1 MKKTGT
7 IIIIVLLTAIVV
19 IQLTKNKK
27 TAASDVFV
35 VDSTQPVQVNA
46 EIIKRRSFVTDLMK
60 TGVFEPNREVKISP
74 DIQGRITQITAEPG
88 DEVKKGEIL
97 FRIDETMLKLQL
109 AAVLVQIKSAQT
121 DVARYKVL
129 AEADA
134 VQGIQYEK
142 ALTQLDA
149 AKAQEALLIEQI
161 SRTVV
166 KAPFDG
172 IVTARFTEEGAFA
185 SPGIP
190 VLQISDISL
199 LRFTFH
205 AGEHELAA
213 FKTGSIVPIRPTSLP
228 DLTLDGKVILT
239 GSKANGAN
247 GFPVQLEL
255 RNPAGHPVKAGMSGR
270 TLFNEN
276 DTAKVIAV
284 PSQAI
289 RTSGVSYTVYKIENG
304 RAVETTILIERWEG
318 ETALIRSGLSEGE
331 IVITGGLINIQ
342 NGSRVQST
350 TKQ

>member
-7 IIIIVLLTAIVV
+7 IIIIVLLLAIVV
-19 IQLTKNKK
+19 LQLNTKKT
-27 TAASDVFV
+27 TAASGVFV
-35 VDSTQPVQVNA
+35 ADSTQPIYVNA
-46 EIIKRRSFVTDLMK
+46 EKTKRKTSITVLMK

-74 DIQGRITQITAEPG
+74 DIQGRITQINAEPG

-109 AAVLVQIKSAQT
+109 AAVQVQIKSAES

-129 AEADA
+129 ADADA

-142 ALTQLDA
+142 ALTQLEA
-149 AKAQEALLIEQI
+149 AKAQEALLLEQI
-161 SRTVV
+161 SRTSV

-172 IVTARFTEEGAFA
+172 IVTARFAEEGTFA

-190 VLQISDISL
+190 VLQISDMSIVK
-199 LRFTFH
+199 FTFH
-205 AGEHELAA
+205 AGEHEISA
-213 FKTGSIVPIRPTSLP
+213 FTTGTIVPIRPTALP
-228 DLTLDGKVILT
+228 ELTLDGKVILT

-255 RNPAGHPVKAGMSGR
+255 QNPAGYPVKAGMSGR
-270 TLFNEN
+270 TAFNEN
-276 DTAKVIAV
+276 DTSKVIVV

-289 RTSGVSYTVYKIENG
+289 RTSGDSYSVYKIENG
-304 RAVETTILIERWEG
+304 RAVESKIQIERWEG
-318 ETALIRSGLSEGE
+318 ESALVRSGLTEGE

-350 TKQ
+350 IKQ